1 MAEAP
6 SYDCGHAYHAL
17 YLAWSHRRTEALAEI
32 TRSRELNPGASFA
45 TTESAVYF
53 QLRDYPN
60 LIEASRKGVA
70 SDPTEWLEHY
80 FLGVGYEASGRR
92 AEAIPEYQ
100 KAIDMS
106 GGDRD
111 PTAALAHAYAML
123 GRRSE
128 AEKILFDLQHQPK
141 DSYLSPYMLATI
153 YAGLGETDAAFQLL
167 GQAVQERNMDLAW
180 FLPADP
186 RMDTL
191 RSDPRFKVLLRQVG
205 FPS

>member
-1 MAEAP
+1 MQA
-6 SYDCGHAYHAL
+6 
-17 YLAWSHRRTEALAEI
+17 
-32 TRSRELNPGASFA
+32 SR
-45 TTESAVYF
+45 TESAVYF

-106 GGDRD
+106 GGDGD

-141 DSYLSPYMLATI
+141 DSYFLLTCSRPYTPGWARPMPHFS
-153 YAGLGETDAAFQLL
+153 Y
-167 GQAVQERNMDLAW
+167 
-180 FLPADP
+180 
-186 RMDTL
+186 
-191 RSDPRFKVLLRQVG
+191 
-205 FPS
+205 

>member
-106 GGDRD
+106 AVIGIPLLHWRTPMRCSAED
-111 PTAALAHAYAML
+111 PRP
-123 GRRSE
+123 RRSFLTYSTSP
-128 AEKILFDLQHQPK
+128 KIATFPPTCSRPYTPGWARPMPHF
-141 DSYLSPYMLATI
+141 SY
-153 YAGLGETDAAFQLL
+153 
-167 GQAVQERNMDLAW
+167 
-180 FLPADP
+180 
-186 RMDTL
+186 
-191 RSDPRFKVLLRQVG
+191 
-205 FPS
+205 